1 MDLTR
6 AASVVLAVL
15 LLSAGCLGVP
25 NGDAP
30 STSTSPTA
38 STPAGTAHASDQPDP
53 NKEVRLENAWN
64 RSVEIHVRVVRETT
78 NETVHEATY
87 TLEPGA
93 ERDVYNL
100 SAADPAGIEPFRV
113 VATARNTTESVTIET
128 SACYGNAYVE
138 ITDEGELYSYYA
150 IC

>member
-6 AASVVLAVL
+6 AASVVVAVA

-30 STSTSPTA
+30 STSTSPPE
-38 STPAGTAHASDQPDP
+38 STPAGTAHASEQPDP

-100 SAADPAGIEPFRV
+100 SAAEPTGIEPFRI

-138 ITDEGELYSYYA
+138 ITDEGELYPYYA